1 MKLVFLK
8 DVPLSPVSHDPG
20 LNKSVLVGPGA
31 LPHIASLS
39 HMRFAHGDRA
49 SAHSHEDG
57 FEVFFCISG
66 AVHFVVE
73 GRPVELP
80 ADGCLVVEPGEVH
93 SIEGAE
99 EGSRIVY
106 FRVKRQ

>member
-1 MKLVFLK
+1 MRLVSLK
-8 DVPLSPVSHDPG
+8 DVSLSPVSHDPA
-20 LNKSVLVGPGA
+20 LKKRVLLGPGD

-39 HMRFAHGDRA
+39 HVRFGRGDRA

-66 AVHFVVE
+66 AVKFVVG

-80 ADGCLVVEPGEVH
+80 EDGCLVVEPGEVH

-99 EGSRIVY
+99 EGSRIIY
-106 FRVKRQ
+106 FRVKR